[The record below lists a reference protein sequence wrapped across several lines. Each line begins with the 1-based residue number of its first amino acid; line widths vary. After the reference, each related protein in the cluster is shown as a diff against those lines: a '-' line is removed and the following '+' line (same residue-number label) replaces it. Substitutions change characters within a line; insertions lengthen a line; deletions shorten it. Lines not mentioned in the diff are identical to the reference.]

1 MKIIFDLSVCIIVF
15 CIIAFVFLA
24 LAPVHVKTK
33 SLRAIWLILIIGL
46 AIFAFYSEPSPSD
59 DLYRHYDFVQ
69 QMQQGKMSINDNVL
83 LGFMLLCWLAAKL
96 GNPGWLPLISTILFG
111 LFVNG
116 IVGYYVKENKL
127 SRKSV
132 ILFYFCVFSYVG
144 VFPLISGIRNALI
157 SAMVMYAYIKY
168 YKNNKFKYYLLCLTA
183 CTVHVVGVFLII
195 LIFLYHRFIECR
207 WKTKEIIFMISSV
220 AILRIFISTGLISS
234 FAGMLPGDY
243 GALLSSK
250 IDGYLSFVGTRFYGI
265 RLFFLV
271 LSYLILIICLLYAMY
286 KKYKNNMLIY
296 FFTFV
301 ALGAGMEMITD
312 RLIMC
317 MGLLSLP
324 IIDTLISK
332 NNRMK
337 QWIFTIMLLM
347 GFGMIIFFSSYSMFS
362 HIQFNGHNYRIFF
375 ARLLGK

>member
-1 MKIIFDLSVCIIVF
+1 MKIIFDLSVCVIVF
-15 CIIAFVFLA
+15 CIIALAFFA

-33 SLRAIWLILIIGL
+33 NLRVIWLILIIGL

-69 QMQQGKMSINDNVL
+69 KMQQGKMSISDNAL
-83 LGFMLLCWLAAKL
+83 IGFMLLCWLASKL
-96 GNPGWLPLISTILFG
+96 GNPGWLPLISIILFG

-116 IVGYYVKENKL
+116 IVGYYIKENKL

-157 SAMVMYAYIKY
+157 SAMVVYAYIKY
-168 YKNNKFKYYLLCLTA
+168 YRTNKFKYYLICFIA
-183 CTVHVVGVFLII
+183 CTIHVVGVLLIT
-195 LIFLYHRFIECR
+195 LIFLYHRFIECK
-207 WKTKEIIFMISSV
+207 WKTKELIFMISSV
-220 AILRIFISTGLISS
+220 AVLRVFIFTGLISS
-234 FAGMLPGDY
+234 FAGMLPGEY
-243 GALLSSK
+243 GTLLSAK
-250 IDGYLSFVGTRFYGI
+250 IDEHLSFSGTRFYGI

-271 LSYLILIICLLYAMY
+271 FSYVLLITCLLYAMH

-301 ALGAGMEMITD
+301 ALGAGMELITD
-312 RLIMC
+312 RLMMC

-332 NNRMK
+332 NNKTK
-337 QWIFTIMLLM
+337 QWIFTTMLLV

-362 HIQFNGHNYRIFF
+362 HMQFNGHNYRIFF

>member
-15 CIIAFVFLA
+15 CIIALVFFA

-33 SLRAIWLILIIGL
+33 SLRAIWLILIISL

-116 IVGYYVKENKL
+116 IVGCYVKENKL

-168 YKNNKFKYYLLCLTA
+168 YKTNKFKYYLICLTA

-195 LIFLYHRFIECR
+195 MIFLYHRFIECK

-220 AILRIFISTGLISS
+220 AVLRIFISTGLISS

-332 NNRMK
+332 NYRMK